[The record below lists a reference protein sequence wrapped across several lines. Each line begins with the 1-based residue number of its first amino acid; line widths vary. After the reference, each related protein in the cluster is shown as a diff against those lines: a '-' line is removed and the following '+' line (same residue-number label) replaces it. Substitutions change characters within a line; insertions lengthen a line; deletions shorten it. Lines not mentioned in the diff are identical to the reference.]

1 MFLVIEIIEK
11 NKLRMNNLAA
21 ERPQLA
27 EQVEALDWKELQAA
41 LEECIFK
48 EQKTGLR
55 ENYGPASYFT
65 LNPESSEQE
74 ALYRQAFEH
83 GEAIVRAGK
92 VASFTVAGGQGTRLG
107 YDGPKGTLPV
117 SPIRKKTLFQL
128 FAEQILGVSQKY
140 GTQIPW
146 YIMCSPL
153 NLEATISHFEENGYY
168 GLAKD
173 NIKFFAQGVMPAT
186 DFEGNL
192 LLASNDS
199 LALSPNGHGGSLK
212 ALIDSGSI
220 NDMSERGVRHVSY
233 FQVDNPLVT
242 TINPLFIG
250 LHDLQKSDMSSRSIT
265 KTGPF
270 EKLGNFVSTGDRI
283 SIIEYSDLPEEKA
296 LEKDE
301 AGQIK
306 YRAGSPAIHI
316 LRRDFIEQFASGEIK
331 LPYHRAEKK
340 VAHIDETGQLITP
353 EQPNAVKFE
362 TFVFD
367 ALPLAK
373 NPLILEADRSEEFSP
388 VKNMTGNDSLESS
401 KADQI
406 QKAKNWLLKAGH
418 KCIGNSIVEIC
429 PRSFPSPE
437 DIQLTDLANIDL
449 NHDEIYLSK

>member
-1 MFLVIEIIEK
+1 M
-11 NKLRMNNLAA
+11 
-21 ERPQLA
+21 
-27 EQVEALDWKELQAA
+27 
-41 LEECIFK
+41 
-48 EQKTGLR
+48 
-55 ENYGPASYFT
+55 
-65 LNPESSEQE
+65 NPENSEQE
-74 ALYRQAFEH
+74 DLYRQAFEH
-83 GEAIVRAGK
+83 GEALVRAGK

-140 GTQIPW
+140 ETVIPW

-192 LLASNDS
+192 LLASEDS

-220 NDMSERGVRHVSY
+220 KDMANRGIQHVSY
-233 FQVDNPLVT
+233 FQVDNPLVS

-250 LHDLQKSDMSSRSIT
+250 LHDLQESDMSSRSLT

-270 EKLGNFVSTGDRI
+270 EKLGNFVSIGERLA
-283 SIIEYSDLPEEKA
+283 IIEYSDLPEEKA

-301 AGQIK
+301 LGEIK

-340 VAHIDETGQLITP
+340 VAHVDETGQLLSP
-353 EQPNAVKFE
+353 DQPNAVKFE

-367 ALPLAK
+367 ALPFAK
-373 NPLILEADRSEEFSP
+373 NPLILEADRNEEFSP
-388 VKNMTGNDSLESS
+388 VKNMTGVDSLESS
-401 KADQI
+401 QQDQI
-406 QKAKNWLLKAGH
+406 KRAKRWLKNAGYAIKAETT
-418 KCIGNSIVEIC
+418 VEIC
-429 PRSFPSPE
+429 PRAYPSE
-437 DIQLTDLANIDL
+437 QTILSANL
-449 NHDEIYLSK
+449 DEYNFDANSIYLD